1 MIETM
6 PTTPLCEIMH
16 KYGSDKGMGWHNYTK
31 EYYKLLNKHRFDVE
45 AVFELGIGT
54 TNLHIPSN
62 MGSAGVPGASLRG
75 WREFFPNAVIHAADI
90 DKSILIREERI
101 ETYYVDSLSE
111 LSVISLW
118 ETPSLVPLKFD
129 VIVDDGLHIADSNF
143 NFLINSY
150 HKLNVGGIYIIE
162 DVIIKEDNLNEYR
175 NRLELLL
182 KKINFKYEIL
192 NIPHPTNIIDNCI
205 ITLTDF
211 NIVA

>member
-6 PTTPLCEIMH
+6 PTTSLCEIMH
-16 KYGSDKGMGWHNYTK
+16 KYGSDKGLGWHNYTK
-31 EYYKLLNKHRFDVE
+31 EYYKLLNNQRFDVK

-54 TNLHIPSN
+54 TNLRIPAN
-62 MGSAGVPGASLRG
+62 MGSKGVPGASLRG

-101 ETYYVDSLSE
+101 ETYYVDSMSE

-118 ETPSLVPLKFD
+118 ENPSLVPLKFD

-192 NIPHPTNIIDNCI
+192 NIPHSTNKIDNCI

-211 NIVA
+211 NVIK

>member
-1 MIETM
+1 MNEATT
-6 PTTPLCEIMH
+6 TTPLCEIMH
-16 KYGSDKGMGWHNYTK
+16 KYGSDTGMGWHNYTK
-31 EYYKLLNKHRFDVE
+31 EYYKIFNNRRFDVK

-62 MGSAGVPGASLRG
+62 MGSKGVPGASLRG

-90 DKSILIREERI
+90 DKSILIQEERI
-101 ETYYVDSLSE
+101 ETYYVDSLSD

-118 ETPSLVPLKFD
+118 ENPSLVPLKFD
-129 VIVDDGLHIADSNF
+129 VIVDDGLHRADSNF

-162 DVIIKEDNLNEYR
+162 DVIMKEDNLNEYK
-175 NRLELLL
+175 NRLKILL
-182 KKINFKYEIL
+182 KKINFKCEIL
-192 NIPHPTNIIDNCI
+192 NIPHPTNKIDNCI